1 MEVTVRMACG
11 DVVRWEASGDAPICV
26 EHNERRVIRLL
37 NPQPPRITAV
47 DCDASGPF
55 VSKAHG

>member
-1 MEVTVRMACG
+1 MALTIRMAC
-11 DVVRWEASGDAPICV
+11 DCLVSWEAADDAPIC
-26 EHNERRVIRLL
+26 ETHQERRVIRVMA
-37 NPQPPRITAV
+37 PPPPRIVAV

>member
-1 MEVTVRMACG
+1 MACG
-11 DVVRWEASGDAPICV
+11 DVVRWDASDDAPICV

-37 NPQPPRITAV
+37 HPQPPRIVAV